1 MTTLTTAPTTST
13 SVTSTNAAP
22 AVCSTDLLDLVA
34 RSHDTLVEACT
45 VSTSSQRYVAAH
57 LAAHLAAL
65 RAAAGL
71 LAWKAPRSLG
81 SKPRSAWVTLAQHAP
96 ELGEWAAFF
105 TESGRRSRAVSAG
118 ILVPAAREAD
128 DLVRQAETFLQIVLE
143 HAGLAPLAPVGSRMT
158 PVQVR

>member
-13 SVTSTNAAP
+13 SVTSTNDVP

-57 LAAHLAAL
+57 LAAL

-71 LAWKAPRSLG
+71 LAWKAPRSLS

-143 HAGLAPLAPVGSRMT
+143 YAGLPPLAPVGSRMT